1 MDIFF
6 WGFVLVGLGLL
17 SVITLLQRQ
26 SKRDKLRQQR
36 ELREKRELDRKS
48 APCPECAEPILVE
61 AKRCK
66 YCQADVANHMEPFRV
81 KLLEQQDDSRFSAA
95 VAQMSSGR
103 TAEVLGWVL
112 AAGVFGL
119 LGFLIAL
126 GPDPLSLLT
135 LGVVLVLGV
144 VMAVNGRRLRNK
156 AAADLAEL
164 DSGDNP

>member
-26 SKRDKLRQQR
+26 SKRDKLRQRR

-66 YCQADVANHMEPFRV
+66 YCQADVADYMLPFRA
-81 KLLEQQDDSRFSAA
+81 KMLTQDDDRRFSAA
-95 VAQMSSGR
+95 AAQMSAGR
-103 TAEVLGWVL
+103 LTEVMGWSSAALGFGMF
-112 AAGVFGL
+112 GVFI
-119 LGFLIAL
+119 FVDA
-126 GPDPLSLLT
+126 DPLNLVMFGLI
-135 LGVVLVLGV
+135 GVLGV
-144 VMAVNGRRLRNK
+144 IMGVRGRRLRTR
-156 AAADLAEL
+156 LQL
-164 DSGDNP
+164 T